1 MRRNTRGWGQKAES
15 TGSAHLP
22 SGQLGQAAFTLQP
35 HGPRSS
41 TTDTSRRGRVGVAV
55 VCPALRSDIVPKVW
69 TGIKVEGGVV
79 MPWWERG
86 AERQAR
92 SVKHPAHPPQILR
105 ESHRDPVVQPP

>member
-69 TGIKVEGGVV
+69 TGVKVEGGVV
-79 MPWWERG
+79 CYAMVGEG
-86 AERQAR
+86 SGEAGQVSQA
-92 SVKHPAHPPQILR
+92 SGSPTTNSP
-105 ESHRDPVVQPP
+105 